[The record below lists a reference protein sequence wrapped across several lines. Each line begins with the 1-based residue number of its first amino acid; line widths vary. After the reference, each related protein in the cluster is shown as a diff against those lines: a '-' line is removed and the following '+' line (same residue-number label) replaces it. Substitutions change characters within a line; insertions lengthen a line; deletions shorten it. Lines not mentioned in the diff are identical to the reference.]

1 MSLAKHPL
9 VKFFTSLQLT
19 VVLLALSIILVFAAT
34 LNQTHL
40 GVWGVQEKWFRS
52 FFVWHDFNGFLLP
65 VFPGGF
71 LIGGFLLVNLVAS
84 HAYRFKMSW
93 KKSGITI
100 THAGLILLLVGELIT
115 ALYQEDFQMRMDEG
129 ETKRYSESPRIV
141 ELAITD
147 VTGPDWD
154 QVVVIPPDHIEKSG
168 STVQH
173 PELPFTIK
181 AHYYYPN
188 SALQMKTQAPNMP
201 ESGADKD
208 IGARLAVAP
217 VPLTYKDNERN
228 LPSALVELSGP
239 SGTLGKWLLS
249 PWLIDTQR
257 FDYEGRTYEMALR
270 FKREYKDFSLTLLNF
285 THDRYPGTEIPKN
298 FSSEL
303 RLVNHVTGEDREVL
317 VYMNNP
323 LRYQGL
329 TFFQQGFDN
338 NDTTTILQVVRNPG
352 WMLPYI
358 ACLMLTLGLFVQ
370 FGIGLHSFTQRRK
383 ARAATAA
390 NA

>member
-1 MSLAKHPL
+1 MPFAKHPL
-9 VKFFTSLQLT
+9 VQFFTSLKLT

-34 LNQTHL
+34 LNQVHL

-52 FFVWHDFNGFLLP
+52 FFVWHDFNGFLVP

-71 LIGGFLLVNLVAS
+71 TIGGLLLVNLVVS
-84 HAYRFKMSW
+84 HVYRFKMSW

-100 THAGLILLLVGELIT
+100 THAGLILLLVGELVT

-147 VTGPDWD
+147 ITGPDWD
-154 QVVVIPPDHIEKSG
+154 QVVVIPPAHIKAPG
-168 STVQH
+168 SVVQH
-173 PELPFTIK
+173 PELPFTVK

-228 LPSALVELSGP
+228 LPSALIELSGP
-239 SGTLGKWLLS
+239 SGSLGKWLLS

-270 FKREYKDFSLTLLNF
+270 FKREYKDFSLTLLDF
-285 THDRYPGTEIPKN
+285 THDRYPGTDIPKN
-298 FSSEL
+298 FSSHL

-370 FGIGLHSFTQRRK
+370 FGIGLYAFTRKRK
-383 ARAATAA
+383 ARAATTA